1 MRTAER
7 GHEVRAA
14 HRGCPFREWDCVAR
28 RAASSRNAQAA
39 SIIWTVCF
47 AAGVK
52 RFPGPTLAAPDW
64 TCRPARRGV
73 WHGPGGGRPPGGPPV
88 ARLLKGRTLDYGCEG
103 AMRGPMRLV
112 VNRQV

>member
-52 RFPGPTLAAPDW
+52 RFPVPTLAAPDW

-73 WHGPGGGRPPGGPPV
+73 GHGPGRAGPTGDPPGCSTLEAPDP
-88 ARLLKGRTLDYGCEG
+88 RLWLRGVMEG
-103 AMRGPMRLV
+103 S
-112 VNRQV
+112 